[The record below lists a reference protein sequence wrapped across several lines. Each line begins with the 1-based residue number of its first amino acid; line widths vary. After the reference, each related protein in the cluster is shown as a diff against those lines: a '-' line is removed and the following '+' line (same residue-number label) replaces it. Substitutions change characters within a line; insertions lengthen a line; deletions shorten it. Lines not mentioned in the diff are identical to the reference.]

1 MKKCI
6 IAVMAFVC
14 VNVNAQSFNVAAA
27 SDKLQSLRAEQTSLE
42 QQMLEGDVIEMASLL
57 PQITVVDKEI
67 DAIENALAMERF
79 QMENEALASNPVEAM
94 VLIKRVIEIDNI
106 IGLPEADD
114 EEVEE

>member
-1 MKKCI
+1 M
-6 IAVMAFVC
+6 
-14 VNVNAQSFNVAAA
+14 
-27 SDKLQSLRAEQTSLE
+27 
-42 QQMLEGDVIEMASLL
+42 
-57 PQITVVDKEI
+57 VDKEI

-106 IGLPEADD
+106 IDLPEADD